1 MGKFDKIL
9 ICTDLDGTLLRNDK
23 TISERN
29 LDAIEYFKSEGGLF
43 TFITGRMPY
52 YVKHIYDIVKPNAPI
67 GCVNGGGIYDYTTE
81 KYLWTITLDRAV
93 LELVEYADRAFDD
106 IGIQVCTFENTY
118 FSKQNGLMEK
128 FRAITGLPNLER
140 HYNDV
145 CEPIG
150 KIIFGDDNE
159 ETLNRLKEHL
169 DAHPSAIQ
177 FDFIRSERSLYEIL
191 PKGVNKGNL
200 IIKLA
205 ELLGI
210 DCIRTIGMGDYDND
224 IELVK
229 SAGLGVAVSN
239 AKDEVKA
246 VADYITVSNEE
257 DAIATI
263 IDDIDSG
270 KIII

>member
-1 MGKFDKIL
+1 MKKFRGIL

-23 TISERN
+23 TISGRN

-43 TFITGRMPY
+43 TFVTGRMPY

-67 GCVNGGGIYDYTTE
+67 GCVNGGGIYDYATE
-81 KYLWTITLDRAV
+81 KYLWTTTLDHLV
-93 LELVEYADRAFDD
+93 LELVRYADEAFDG

-118 FSKQNGLMEK
+118 FSKQNSLMEK
-128 FRAITGLPNLER
+128 FRGLTGLPNLEK

-145 CEPIG
+145 SEPIG

-159 ETLNRLKEHL
+159 GTLSQLKEYL
-169 DAHPSAIQ
+169 DAHPLAAQ

-205 ELLGI
+205 EILGI
-210 DCIRTIGMGDYDND
+210 DSKRTIGIGDYDND
-224 IELVK
+224 VELVR

-257 DAIATI
+257 DAIAAI
-263 IDDIDSG
+263 IGDIDSG